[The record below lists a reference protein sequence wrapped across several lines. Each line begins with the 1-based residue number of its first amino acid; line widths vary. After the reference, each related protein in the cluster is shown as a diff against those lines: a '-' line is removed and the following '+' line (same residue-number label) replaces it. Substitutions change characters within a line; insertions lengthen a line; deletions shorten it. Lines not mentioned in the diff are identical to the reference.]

1 MALSDKESDLNAR
14 VNLDGKEA
22 KKTLTELQKLVENL
36 NKDIDTTGKKF
47 SAATKNFNKMLSTS
61 MVQYKKI
68 LAQTGAGNPEQ
79 LSALAFQKQQ
89 TKQLNSLYSVN
100 PNRANAQ
107 LAQVNNKIARDAA
120 TVFSDTLTKRL
131 SQYGFG
137 FSNSRDRLGIS
148 TSMYQQSGAY
158 RGMVDKA
165 FSQYEAKML
174 ASIGTTKE
182 AASIKALE
190 RVKKLYTETLDPIN
204 QQIAASEKLQ
214 RVGGGA
220 LALIQAKLI
229 ANYAVINSV
238 TRAFSYLTGYVV
250 EFDQELKNL
259 QAITAVSDAGLEA
272 LKNSIIDVANA
283 TKFTSLEITR
293 AAVVLG
299 QAGLSVQQIK
309 DTLGPIAELAT
320 ATGTDL
326 ATSTQTIT
334 SALNIYNLQADEA
347 KYVTNA
353 LTTAMNESKAEI
365 KGFQYALQYAGNT
378 AANLGV
384 SFEETAAATAAMAQS
399 GIKSV
404 STQGTGLRAVFTELI
419 KPTKKFQDQLA
430 KIGLTMADVDVKT
443 RGFIPVLKTMKE
455 AGFGVTEAYKGMER
469 RGAAAMTAILN
480 QIELMDDLTEKMT
493 LSTAATKAN
502 QTQMEGLKNTFANT
516 QSVVG
521 SLAYEG
527 FEPLIRISQSLLEAF
542 NNLAK
547 SNGNVIAS
555 FISMLAI
562 GTGLAGMVG
571 LVAKTI
577 GQIIVLGKSLL
588 AAKTAAGGLA
598 AAFAGGSLLA
608 YAGAAAAIGAV
619 AAAAYSLYKSL
630 DSVGR
635 SYEKTASIMED
646 KQGEINKAQES
657 YDAFSNVISRAFVQ
671 REKFSGPEG
680 QKELNKFVNMIITRF
695 PQIADIMKE
704 PIKSFEELADRLLEA
719 QIRLANF
726 NAEAARGSSKAARD
740 LTREAARVMQDRLS
754 VEDKNKQVSILQQ
767 YGIIDK
773 NTADS
778 LRVQQEESRSPVT
791 KFLSGID
798 VASILERL
806 NPYGNIASYG
816 VKAGRAGIEAY
827 KASRYAATEKESASY
842 IAALESQYE
851 KRGQEFLDDLMKLL
865 SDSTSGLTDETRDL
879 ITKFLD
885 QQKTIEQENSKN
897 LQNMLDKSFD
907 AVIQGVMK
915 VTSSDLT
922 ALRAKLT
929 DLSTSGNYSSA
940 EISAGVAELTMAAE
954 TRLNYLQKGSIEDM
968 VKFMGTDI
976 QSLANTYTKGN
987 LDKVKQALT
996 DKTSKIY
1003 QEITSNY
1010 VEFVAEL
1017 SNINSEVIK
1026 QEAKKA
1032 QRESDRK
1039 FKEGIRSLTSKPLSS
1054 LDAERSKLEREA
1066 ELDFLKQKAALE
1078 EGRKDIVKAITFD
1091 EDLADLTASY
1101 ENKRAQIKSEVEKV
1115 KSTFDR
1121 NAESQNAYFKALN
1134 SSIDDINKKYEKAI
1148 ADLENRYRYR
1158 EGLVTGYGLMGASIE
1173 ESAGRSRIEL
1183 DQRRDYQTRYNLAF
1197 TTRKDLN
1204 ERRTSLIKSLDYR
1217 EIKQNLEETERV
1229 FNNLRNSTTATADQI
1244 KEARKNYEEAA
1255 RAEEKYTSTI
1265 NDLDVQIKELE
1276 GTMLELQGTID
1287 AINKLESNENINQA
1301 FINSF
1306 TNARDSYASQNT
1318 YFNSGLNFATGEL
1331 FGQTWYTG
1339 LNEAE
1344 GALTNFFDVAINGT
1358 EKTGDAFRD
1367 MCNGILRAMEQT
1379 FYSETAKL
1387 FLSRIFGGDDSS
1399 GNPTGLLGLVSSGI
1413 GSLFGGGVV
1422 ESGGVTGSGGFFT
1435 ASHGGL
1441 VKGGIANRD
1450 SINARL
1456 MPGEYVMRKS
1466 AVEAVGTDFLSN
1478 LNAGNTDFL
1487 TSTSEGL
1494 SQTGEKSS
1502 GTKNS
1507 TMNIWVVTPD
1517 QVPQE
1522 DPDNIIATVSRD
1534 IKTNG
1539 TIKQLIK
1546 QVSMG
1551 G

>member
-1 MALSDKESDLNAR
+1 MASSDKESYLNAR

-36 NKDIDTTGKKF
+36 NKDINTTGKKF

-79 LSALAFQKQQ
+79 LSALVFQKQQ

-469 RGAAAMTAILN
+469 RGAAAMVAILN

-571 LVAKTI
+571 LVVKTV
-577 GQIIVLGKSLL
+577 GQIIVLGKGLL

-619 AAAAYSLYKSL
+619 AAAAYSLYQNLDLTKKSYSDL
-630 DSVGR
+630 S
-635 SYEKTASIMED
+635 SIIED
-646 KQGEINKAQES
+646 KQGVINKAQES

-671 REKFSGPEG
+671 REKFSGESG
-680 QKELNKFVNMIITRF
+680 QRELNKFVNMIITRF
-695 PQIADIMKE
+695 PQIADIMRG
-704 PIKSFEELADRLLEA
+704 PINSFEELADKLLEA

-726 NAEAARGSSKAARD
+726 NAEAARGSSQAAKD
-740 LTREAARVMQDRLS
+740 LTRSAANVLNNNLS
-754 VEDKNKQVSILQQ
+754 SSQQ
-767 YGIIDK
+767 RDQI
-773 NTADS
+773 A
-778 LRVQQEESRSPVT
+778 
-791 KFLSGID
+791 
-798 VASILERL
+798 ILEQRGILTPELANTLRSNTDRVFNTRL
-806 NPYGNIASYG
+806 ISRRGDT
-816 VKAGRAGIEAY
+816 GIESSSNLMRTLQILRSEGFTRTRGGAEGY
-827 KASRYAATEKESASY
+827 VS
-842 IAALESQYE
+842 ALESQYSKE
-851 KRGQEFLDDLMKLL
+851 GEAFLDKLRQVL

-915 VTSSDLT
+915 VTSSGLT

-940 EISAGVAELTMAAE
+940 EISTGVAELTMAAD
-954 TRLNYLQKGSIEDM
+954 TRLNYLQRGSIEDM
-968 VKFMGTDI
+968 VKFMGADI

-987 LDKVKQALT
+987 LDKIKQALT

-1066 ELDFLKQKAALE
+1066 ELDFLKQKKALE

>member
-469 RGAAAMTAILN
+469 RGAAAMVAILN

-778 LRVQQEESRSPVT
+778 LRVQQEES
-791 KFLSGID
+791 
-798 VASILERL
+798 
-806 NPYGNIASYG
+806 
-816 VKAGRAGIEAY
+816 
-827 KASRYAATEKESASY
+827 ASY

-865 SDSTSGLTDETRDL
+865 SDSTSGLTEETRDL

-885 QQKTIEQENSKN
+885 QQKTVEQENSKN

-940 EISAGVAELTMAAE
+940 EISAGVAELTMAAD
-954 TRLNYLQKGSIEDM
+954 TRLNYLQRGSIEDM
-968 VKFMGTDI
+968 VKFMGADI

-1054 LDAERSKLEREA
+1054 LDAEQKRLEREA
-1066 ELDFLKQKAALE
+1066 ELDFLKQKKALE

-1101 ENKRAQIKSEVEKV
+1101 KNKRAQIKSEVEKV

>member
-469 RGAAAMTAILN
+469 RGAAAMVAILN

-726 NAEAARGSSKAARD
+726 NAKAARGSSKAARD

-778 LRVQQEESRSPVT
+778 LRVQQEES
-791 KFLSGID
+791 
-798 VASILERL
+798 
-806 NPYGNIASYG
+806 
-816 VKAGRAGIEAY
+816 
-827 KASRYAATEKESASY
+827 ASY

-865 SDSTSGLTDETRDL
+865 SDSTSGLTEETRDL

-885 QQKTIEQENSKN
+885 QQKTVEQENSKN

-940 EISAGVAELTMAAE
+940 EISAGVAELTMAAD
-954 TRLNYLQKGSIEDM
+954 TRLNYLQRGSIEDM
-968 VKFMGTDI
+968 VKFMGADI

-1054 LDAERSKLEREA
+1054 LDAEQKRLEREA
-1066 ELDFLKQKAALE
+1066 ELDFLKQKKALE

-1101 ENKRAQIKSEVEKV
+1101 KNKRAQIKSEVEKV